1 LIHMIKRSI
10 LNIIL
15 FCLCINHAESQEIV
29 TGLQTNRLL
38 KNAASLNRGSKSLTG
53 DTLELP
59 FFDDFSGRSFFPD
72 SAKWSDNYVFINN
85 TYTDRQITAGI
96 ATFDALS
103 STGELYE
110 TASSIYFEA
119 DHLTSQPLNLN
130 YPPGD
135 NIRLSFC
142 YQAGGLADIP
152 EENDSLTLQFYA
164 PDEDKWHSIW
174 MSHGNS
180 YPDFRAVIIGIDQ
193 DRFLKKGFRF
203 RFINYASL
211 SSNPNDLSLISNCDQ
226 WNIDYVL
233 LDRNR
238 EPGDTAYADVAFTL
252 PMRSLLH
259 EHEAM
264 PWKQFQEILYQEMG
278 EAVTIHY
285 RNNDIIE
292 RNVTRNFEIR
302 DVYNNTLSRSFT
314 AGATNVPASTDIDY
328 DAFHTYTFNSSNS
341 DSALF
346 MIKSWLITD
355 DFDPKENDTMVYY
368 QHFNNYF
375 AFDDGS
381 AEGGYGVNGLG
392 SNNAMVAYRFRS
404 FIQDTLRGVQ
414 ICFNDSY
421 MNSNQRLFDL
431 MIWDGAGSFPGDV
444 LYSQEE
450 VMVKLAD
457 NINGFYTYVLPVSVP
472 VDDIFYVGWRQ
483 RSEAFLNAGLDINTP
498 HNGRQFYWINGDW
511 NVSQIS
517 GTIMIRPVL
526 GPPLVTAV
534 NDPRYRN
541 YNTLHFW
548 PNPANDFI
556 LIDPGDLQEAGLLNI
571 SIFDLQ
577 GRELINIPL
586 RGDRIDISSLREGL
600 YIITAHI
607 NGRPLGYNRLVKTK

>member
-1 LIHMIKRSI
+1 MIKRSI

-15 FCLCINHAESQEIV
+15 FCLCTNHAESQEIV
-29 TGLQTNRLL
+29 IGLQTNRLL
-38 KNAASLNRGSKSLTG
+38 KNAALVNTGSKSLTG

-85 TYTDRQITAGI
+85 TYSDNQITAGI
-96 ATFDALS
+96 ATFDALN

-110 TASSIYFEA
+110 TASSISFEA
-119 DHLTSQPLNLN
+119 DNLTSQPLNLN
-130 YPPGD
+130 YPAGE

-142 YQAGGLADIP
+142 FQAGGLADLP

-164 PDEDKWHSIW
+164 PEEEKWCSVW
-174 MSHGNS
+174 KNKGNS
-180 YPDFRAVIIGIDQ
+180 YPDFRSVIIGIDQ

-211 SSNPNDLSLISNCDQ
+211 SSNVNDLSLIGNCDQ
-226 WNIDYVL
+226 WHIDYVL
-233 LDRNR
+233 LDKNR
-238 EPGDTAYADVAFTL
+238 ESDDTTYTDVAFTL
-252 PMRSLLH
+252 PLRSLLN
-259 EHEAM
+259 EHEAI
-264 PWKQFQEILYQEMG
+264 PWKQYQEIQYQEMG
-278 EAVTIHY
+278 DSITIHY
-285 RNNDIIE
+285 RNNDIIK
-292 RNVTRNFEIR
+292 RNVTRNFEIW
-302 DVYNNTLSRSFT
+302 DVYNNTLSKSFT
-314 AGATNVPASTDIDY
+314 AGTINMDPLTAVDSKAGYVYS
-328 DAFHTYTFNSSNS
+328 FESSNT

-346 MIKSWLITD
+346 MIKCWLITD
-355 DFDPKENDTMVYY
+355 NYDPKVNDTIVYY

-392 SNNAMVAYRFRS
+392 SNNAMVAYRFKS
-404 FIQDTLRGVQ
+404 FIPDTLRGVQ

-431 MIWDGAGSFPGDV
+431 MIWADAGGFPGDV

-457 NINGFYTYVLPVSVP
+457 NLNGFHTYVLSVSVP

-498 HNGRQFYWINGDW
+498 HNGKQYYWINGDW
-511 NVSQIS
+511 NISQIS
-517 GTIMIRPVL
+517 GSVMIRPVL
-526 GPPLVTAV
+526 GPPLVTSV
-534 NDPRYRN
+534 NDLRYRN
-541 YNTLHFW
+541 DNILHFW

-556 LIDPGDLQEAGLLNI
+556 IIDPGDSQKAGLINI

-577 GRELINIPL
+577 GRELINVPL

-600 YIITAHI
+600 YIITAHR
-607 NGRPLGYNRLVKTK
+607 NGRPQGYNRLVKTK

>member
-1 LIHMIKRSI
+1 MIKRSI

-29 TGLQTNRLL
+29 IGLQTNRLL
-38 KNAASLNRGSKSLTG
+38 KNAAPINTGSKSLTG

-59 FFDDFSGRSFFPD
+59 FFDDFSGLSFFPD

-85 TYTDRQITAGI
+85 TYTDRQITAGV

-110 TASSIYFEA
+110 IASSIYFEA
-119 DHLTSQPLNLN
+119 DHLTSQPFNLN

-164 PDEDKWHSIW
+164 PGEEKWYSVW
-174 MSHGNS
+174 KSKGNS
-180 YPDFRAVIIGIDQ
+180 FPDFKSVIIGIDQ

-211 SSNPNDLSLISNCDQ
+211 SSNLNDPSLVGNCDQ
-226 WNIDYVL
+226 WHLDYVL

-238 EPGDTAYADVAFTL
+238 AENDTIYADVAFTL
-252 PMRSLLH
+252 PMRSLLK
-259 EHEAM
+259 EYEAM
-264 PWKQFQEILYQEMG
+264 PWKQFKEILHQEMG
-278 EAVTIHY
+278 DSITIHY

-292 RNVTRNFEIR
+292 RNVTRNFQIW
-302 DVYNNTLSRSFT
+302 DLYNDSLHKSFT
-314 AGATNVPASTDIDY
+314 AGAMDILPSSVVDY
-328 DAFHTYTFNSSNS
+328 NAKLIYTFTNENP

-355 DFDPKENDTMVYY
+355 NFDPKVNDTMVYY

-392 SNNAMVAYRFRS
+392 SNNAMVAYRFKS
-404 FIQDTLRGVQ
+404 FIPDTLRGVQ

-431 MIWDGAGSFPGDV
+431 MIWGDAGGFPGDV

-457 NINGFYTYVLPVSVP
+457 NLNGFHTYILPVSVP

-511 NVSQIS
+511 NISQIS
-517 GTIMIRPVL
+517 GSVMIRPVL
-526 GPPLVTAV
+526 GPPLVTSV
-534 NDPRYRN
+534 NDLRYRN
-541 YNTLHFW
+541 NNILHFW

-556 LIDPGDLQEAGLLNI
+556 IIDPGDSQKAGLLNI

-577 GRELINIPL
+577 GRELINVPL

-600 YIITAHI
+600 YIITARS
-607 NGRPLGYNRLVKTK
+607 NGRPQGYNRLVKTK

>member
-1 LIHMIKRSI
+1 MIKKSI

-15 FCLCINHAESQEIV
+15 FCLCINHAESQEIII
-29 TGLQTNRLL
+29 GLQTNTLL
-38 KNAASLNRGSKSLTG
+38 KNHIPLYTESKALTA

-59 FFDDFSGRSFFPD
+59 FFDDFSGRLLVPD
-72 SAKWSDNYVFINN
+72 GSKWSDNYVFINN
-85 TYTDRQITAGI
+85 TYTDKQITSGV
-96 ATFDALS
+96 ATFDALDS
-103 STGELYE
+103 IGELYE
-110 TASSIYFEA
+110 TASSILFEA
-119 DHLTSQPLNLN
+119 DHLTSKPLNLD
-130 YPPGD
+130 YPAAE
-135 NIRLSFC
+135 NIYLSFC

-164 PDEDKWHSIW
+164 PAEDIWYSVW
-174 MSHGNS
+174 MSYGNS
-180 YPDFRAVIIGIDQ
+180 YPDFRPVIIGIDES
-193 DRFLKKGFRF
+193 RFLKKGFRF

-211 SSNPNDLSLISNCDQ
+211 SANLNDLSLIGNCDQ

-233 LDRNR
+233 LDKNR
-238 EPGDTAYADVAFTL
+238 EPGDTTYTDVAFTL
-252 PMRSLLH
+252 PLRSLLN

-264 PWKQFQEILYQEMG
+264 PWKQFQEIQYQEMG

-292 RNVTRNFEIR
+292 RNVTRNFEIW
-302 DVYNNTLSRSFT
+302 DVYNNTLSKFFT
-314 AGATNVPASTDIDY
+314 AGAINVLPDSAVDY
-328 DAFHTYTFNSSNS
+328 NAYHYYTFNSSNN

-346 MIKSWLITD
+346 MVKSWLITD

-375 AFDDGS
+375 AYDDGS

-404 FIQDTLRGVQ
+404 YIQDTIRGVQ

-421 MNSNQRLFDL
+421 MNSNRRLFDI
-431 MIWDGAGSFPGDV
+431 MIWDDAGDLPGDI

-457 NINGFYTYVLPVSVP
+457 NLNGFHTYVFPTPVP
-472 VDDIFYVGWRQ
+472 VDNTFYVGWRQ
-483 RSEAFLNAGLDINTP
+483 RSETFLNTGLDINTP
-498 HNGRQFYWINGDW
+498 HNGRQLYYINGNW

-517 GTIMIRPVL
+517 GSVMIRPVL
-526 GPPLVTAV
+526 GPPLVTSV
-534 NDPRYRN
+534 NDLQYRN
-541 YNTLHFW
+541 ENILHFW

-556 LIDPGDLQEAGLLNI
+556 IIDPELASGAAGSYNI

-577 GRELINIPL
+577 GREVINVPL
-586 RGDRIDISSLREGL
+586 RDRIDISSLHEGI
-600 YIITAHI
+600 YIISAHC
-607 NGRPLGYNRLVKTK
+607 NGRFAGYNRLVITK